1 MKFFQKEIILP
12 RFRRGFHIITGHIEN
27 EFAELKQIDKGIL
40 HILIKHTSA
49 GITMNENA
57 DPTVRKDME
66 THFNKMIP
74 DNSPH
79 FRHNYEGP
87 DDMPAHIK
95 TSLVG
100 NHLSIPITRG
110 KLNVGT
116 WQGIYLCEFRNY
128 GVNRHLVLSAYG
140 E

>member
-12 RFRRGFHIITGHIEN
+12 RFRRGFHIITDHIQE
-27 EFAELKQIDKGIL
+27 EFVELKQIEKGII

-49 GITMNENA
+49 GLTMNENA
-57 DPTVRKDME
+57 DPTVRQDME
-66 THFNKMIP
+66 SHFKKMIP
-74 DNSPH
+74 ENAPY

-95 TSLVG
+95 TTLVG
-100 NHLSIPITRG
+100 NHLSIPITKGR
-110 KLNVGT
+110 LNVGT
-116 WQGIYLCEFRNY
+116 WQGVYLCEFRNY
-128 GVNRHLVLSAYG
+128 GVNRHLVLTAFG